1 MGLNLFA
8 TLTGLHLAV
17 MQFCFFFI
25 LLVNVTSTYVTYI
38 SVVIAWMIGT
48 IIGLL
53 LPRLRAGVALL
64 AGGLSYYAVYLLV
77 VSDPLAPTTL
87 PIATFGVAVTG
98 LWAGRF
104 FVVMLPLFSGADRL
118 FFHEN
123 NGFLLGIIA
132 VFVGFTMLGMPFLL
146 WTPGL
151 SVVLL
156 IGHLY
161 GLYRHHGHEALR
173 LFGEARAS
181 NRAAASDEFA

>member
-1 MGLNLFA
+1 MALNLFA
-8 TLTGLHLAV
+8 TLTGLHLAI

-25 LLVNVTSTYVTYI
+25 LLVNVTSTYVTYA
-38 SVVIAWMIGT
+38 SVVIAWMVGT

-64 AGGLSYYAVYLLV
+64 AGGLSYYAVYFLV
-77 VSDPLAPTTL
+77 ISDPLAPSTL

-132 VFVGFTMLGMPFLL
+132 VFVGFTLLGMPFLL
-146 WTPGL
+146 WTPL
-151 SVVLL
+151 FSILL
-156 IGHLY
+156 LMGYLQW
-161 GLYRHHGHEALR
+161 LYRRHGQDALR
-173 LFGEARAS
+173 LFGTGRP
-181 NRAAASDEFA
+181 RAAATGDEFA